1 MAHYVLQSFLH
12 YFSPDLH
19 RERRDFLL
27 KVQTEFGR
35 IKRTTHL
42 SMQAARKNN
51 EQEQ

>member
-1 MAHYVLQSFLH
+1 MFYRVSWTTFLQIYTEKEEF
-12 YFSPDLH
+12 
-19 RERRDFLL
+19 FLL